1 MLDCSEMIKDV
12 IQALAGTANAQNQA
26 DYAETHSTLA
36 TLFHN
41 AIQGEP
47 REPFCYLG
55 VTGVDVMTAF
65 YRSKSAALRAARKV
79 IDEAYDKANRFFT
92 PGSEECLSDTAAR
105 HYAGLLTRRA
115 APLLKWLLEKT
126 GDRFEMQLQVAD
138 QLVKRAEQTLR
149 DRFEA
154 ELRDDADFYKMYE
167 RRYFHDQV
175 YVDDLGDDAFDSSI
189 ANSIMNFLFNDE
201 QYMVDSGLQEALT
214 ELQNDVNSHGKSF
227 YANAHGIYREY
238 CLPLE
243 ELAEEIGR
251 QVADEEL
258 RQWGVLAEAEA
269 V

>member
-1 MLDCSEMIKDV
+1 MLDCSEMIKDA

-115 APLLKWLLEKT
+115 APMLKWLREKT
-126 GDRFEMQLQVAD
+126 GNRFEKQLQTAD
-138 QLVKRAEQTLR
+138 LLVVQAEATLR
-149 DRFEA
+149 RSFDERLREGADIFRMYDRS
-154 ELRDDADFYKMYE
+154 
-167 RRYFHDQV
+167 YFHDKV

-189 ANSIMNFLFNDE
+189 ANGIMNFLFNDE

-227 YANAHGIYREY
+227 YADAHGIYREY

-251 QVADEEL
+251 QVTDEEL
-258 RQWGVLAEAEA
+258 RQWGVLAEAKA